1 VEDCIPNLV
10 NDQTNNLITLMPSE
24 IEIHDVVYALNKDG
38 ASGPDG
44 FGAIFYHTYWRIIK
58 NDVIKAV

>member
-1 VEDCIPNLV
+1 
-10 NDQTNNLITLMPSE
+10 MPSE